1 VNQPKIVAMKLLV
14 LSLIIFFVMQAVNVA
29 AAAVVIIIHKIMK
42 RIKNSFAIAIKH
54 KESLFG
60 AIIF

>member
-1 VNQPKIVAMKLLV
+1 
-14 LSLIIFFVMQAVNVA
+14 MQAVNVA